1 MSERVTVMDAGRYVA
16 PLSLRTALIAHS
28 HWSSGHGVRLFVRL
42 SDILERLNKL
52 FFFFFLPFGKQIL
65 EHGSKKKK
73 KKSIAL
79 TQRT

>member
-52 FFFFFLPFGKQIL
+52 FFFFFYPSANKFLSMGV
-65 EHGSKKKK
+65 KKK
-73 KKSIAL
+73 
-79 TQRT
+79 RT